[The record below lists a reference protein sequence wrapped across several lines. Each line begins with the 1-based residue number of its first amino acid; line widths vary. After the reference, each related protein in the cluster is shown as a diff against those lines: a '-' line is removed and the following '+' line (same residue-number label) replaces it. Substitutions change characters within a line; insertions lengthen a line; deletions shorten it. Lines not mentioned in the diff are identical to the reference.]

1 VSPRRAPAPSPWEAP
16 RADAE
21 ARAERRRRRVGWIAY
36 ALLMVAALASVVWRQ
51 TVGVE
56 RFREL
61 QKTREEMAVARAERD
76 ELASRILQLQRR
88 ERIVAFAQQRL
99 GMHVARDEEIVL
111 LRVPAASAPRAV
123 SAAGVKP

>member
-16 RADAE
+16 RADAQ
-21 ARAERRRRRVGWIAY
+21 ARAERRRRRLGWIAY
-36 ALLMVAALASVVWRQ
+36 AMILVAALASVVWRQ

-76 ELASRILQLQRR
+76 EQASRILQLQRR

-111 LRVPAASAPRAV
+111 LRVPAAFAPRSD

>member
-1 VSPRRAPAPSPWEAP
+1 VSPRRATAPSPWEAP
-16 RADAE
+16 RAGAE
-21 ARAERRRRRVGWIAY
+21 ARAERRRRRLGWIAY
-36 ALLMVAALASVVWRQ
+36 ALILVAALASVVWRQ

-88 ERIVAFAQQRL
+88 ERIVALAQQRL

-111 LRVPAASAPRAV
+111 LRVPAAFAPRPD
-123 SAAGVKP
+123 SAAGVRS

>member
-1 VSPRRAPAPSPWEAP
+1 
-16 RADAE
+16 
-21 ARAERRRRRVGWIAY
+21 
-36 ALLMVAALASVVWRQ
+36 
-51 TVGVE
+51 
-56 RFREL
+56 
-61 QKTREEMAVARAERD
+61 VARAERD

-111 LRVPAASAPRAV
+111 LRVPAASATRAG

>member
-1 VSPRRAPAPSPWEAP
+1 VSPRRPAAPLPWEGP

-21 ARAERRRRRVGWIAY
+21 ARAERRRRRLGWIAY
-36 ALLMVAALASVVWRQ
+36 AVLLVAALASVVWRQ

-99 GMHVARDEEIVL
+99 GMHVARDEEVVL
-111 LRVPAASAPRAV
+111 LRVPAAAARPDSAEVAP
-123 SAAGVKP
+123 